1 MWYQEVE
8 RKEEEEKEEEK
19 DKQWASTLSLEGE
32 QKVSAVK
39 GVDTKGSPHEKKM
52 FSFGHCSKRGGV
64 TPARIF

>member
-8 RKEEEEKEEEK
+8 RKEEKEEEK

-39 GVDTKGSPHEKKM
+39 GADTKYECINAS
-52 FSFGHCSKRGGV
+52 SKFLLVLIWGY
-64 TPARIF
+64 

>member
-39 GVDTKGSPHEKKM
+39 GANTKYECINASSTFLLVLIWGY
-52 FSFGHCSKRGGV
+52 G
-64 TPARIF
+64 A

>member
-8 RKEEEEKEEEK
+8 RKEEKEEEK

-39 GVDTKGSPHEKKM
+39 GADTKYECINA
-52 FSFGHCSKRGGV
+52 FSTFLLVR
-64 TPARIF
+64 R

>member
-8 RKEEEEKEEEK
+8 RKEEEEEK

-39 GVDTKGSPHEKKM
+39 GATLNMNASMLSQHFYLYGDD
-52 FSFGHCSKRGGV
+52 
-64 TPARIF
+64 